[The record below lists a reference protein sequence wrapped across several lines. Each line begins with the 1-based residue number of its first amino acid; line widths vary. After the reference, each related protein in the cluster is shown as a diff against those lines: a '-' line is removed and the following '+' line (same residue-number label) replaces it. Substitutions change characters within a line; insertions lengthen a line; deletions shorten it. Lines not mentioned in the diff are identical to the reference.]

1 MSYGLYVSNGIDGA
15 VITNGNNILN
25 QEIFEFSGTL
35 AASQSQT
42 VQINDIH
49 DSDLM
54 CFTVDEGLDS
64 ASIQLSSNSN
74 LKVDN
79 TSLQNQLTVINEGAP
94 GSGDIFFRVKAF
106 RFK

>member
-1 MSYGLYVSNGIDGA
+1 MGYGLYVSNGTDGA

-35 AASQSQT
+35 TPSQSQT

-54 CFTVDEGLDS
+54 CFTVDEGSDS
-64 ASIQLSSNSN
+64 DALAINSNSN

-79 TSLQNQLTVINEGAP
+79 TSLQNQLTVINEG
-94 GSGDIFFRVKAF
+94 STGDIFFRVKAF